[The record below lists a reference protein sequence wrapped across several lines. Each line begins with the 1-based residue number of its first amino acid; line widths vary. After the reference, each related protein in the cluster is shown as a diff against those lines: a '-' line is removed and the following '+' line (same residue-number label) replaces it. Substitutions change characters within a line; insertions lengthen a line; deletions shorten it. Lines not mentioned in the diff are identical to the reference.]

1 MKSLINEHQAMNRI
15 ESEQTDPSDQ
25 KQTQIPKSSSKQ
37 THERKS
43 QQIIEKNL
51 KKKPEIESG

>member
-1 MKSLINEHQAMNRI
+1 MNQI

-37 THERKS
+37 TRERKS
-43 QQIIEKNL
+43 QQIIEKNF
-51 KKKPEIESG
+51 KKKTQKLKMDNN